1 MDLVPVLSRWAHIA
15 SMAFLAGGALFAHLA
30 FLPALDDLPESE
42 KTKLG
47 DRVADTLRSW
57 IFIAVALLIL
67 SGLYNFFHKP
77 MYPPGY
83 HAWFGIKM
91 LAALH
96 IIAVSILLGKTGVPH
111 AKRKRWVA
119 GISISAVVVIGL
131 SAVLR
136 AL

>member
-15 SMAFLAGGALFAHLA
+15 SMAFLTGGALFAHLA
-30 FLPALDDLPESE
+30 YLPALDKLPEAE
-42 KTKLG
+42 QTKLG
-47 DRVADTLRSW
+47 DRVADSLRSW

-67 SGLYNFFHKP
+67 SGLYNFLNKP

-83 HAWFGIKM
+83 HAWFGVKM

-96 IIAVSILLGKTGVPH
+96 IVAVSILLGKTGVPH

-119 GISISAVVVIGL
+119 GISLSAILVIGL

-136 AL
+136 AI